1 MALKAAFLYEVTMF
15 QPSRP
20 LVKWSKVEK
29 RLASKKGCSN
39 EPLPKWANQ
48 KDLSQAIVPRVEY
61 TRPVCPHSFANS
73 IQYPSVRLV
82 ADLSLGFFAAVNI
95 LALQLKFLYH

>member
-1 MALKAAFLYEVTMF
+1 MALKAAFLYE
-15 QPSRP
+15 
-20 LVKWSKVEK
+20 
-29 RLASKKGCSN
+29 
-39 EPLPKWANQ
+39 PLPRWANQ

-95 LALQLKFLYH
+95 LALQLQFLYH